1 MSSRFFAAGSDS
13 ESSSEEEEYS
23 LDEEEQED
31 QEESSEESSE
41 EESEEE
47 ESEEESSDEEGVGAA
62 RFLKAGGGASGFLK
76 GESFSSEEDEERQII
91 IKSARDKKFDELEQ
105 TVKLISNAVKINDW
119 AAVSDAFDKAVR
131 LLPNLVKQLDGRNPK
146 LFVKTL
152 VELDESVASTWEQQK
167 GAGAKK
173 MNAVNQRG
181 LNAVRQKVRKMVR
194 EDARDVDKFK
204 EDPEAFME
212 EEEVQPPPA
221 QAKIKVP
228 KMAADILAT
237 EQAAAIDDAGFEVV
251 GRRNFTPESIMKH
264 LGVIADSRGKK
275 SYDKSEA
282 LRTMERLLEASNT
295 NYLRVR
301 VLLQLVASRLDSSS
315 GSHLTMDTWNNA
327 YKDYSSLVDILLNTP
342 DIAVVE
348 GAEEDEDRDDT
359 KTEVQQGQFRTI
371 PGSMVSLA
379 TMLEE
384 EYLKI
389 LNALDC
395 HGQEFIDALKESP
408 SVGSAALRGTILIEV
423 TRKRRP
429 EVTISEESLC
439 RLLIRRLEQLYF
451 RPSVLVKQ
459 HEELI
464 WKEIPPEFD
473 STITP
478 RALASDPDGLIN
490 ALCRYLFA
498 HSDGIVRARTMLCQC
513 YWLALH
519 DKYYQARDHLLMS
532 HLSETIGSFDVSTQI
547 LFNRA
552 LVQIGMSAFRLG
564 LIYDAQTTL
573 QEICNGRQKELLAQG
588 VQMQRYSSVSP
599 EQERLEKQRLLPF
612 HMHINLELLEAIFL
626 TSSMLLEIPL
636 LAQLGSSPEARRKVI
651 SKTFRRL
658 LEYNER
664 SVFTGPPENTR
675 DHVLQ
680 AAKALAN
687 GDWKIASDLIA
698 KISVWKLL
706 PKPQETVTMLES
718 RIKIEGVRTY
728 LFTYAPYYD
737 TLSLQNLSTMFD
749 LSRKEI
755 QAIVSK
761 MIASEELAA
770 ALDQVEETVV
780 FRRGV
785 ELSRLQ
791 VLGLAL
797 SDKASGLIEAN
808 EKTLEQRTQGTAGA
822 FERGQGGA
830 GRGGRGARGGARARG
845 GFGGQSGQNR
855 PRGQGF
861 TGGALGRAI
870 QA

>member
-1 MSSRFFAAGSDS
+1 MTSRFFAAGSDS

-23 LDEEEQED
+23 LASEEEQED
-31 QEESSEESSE
+31 E
-41 EESEEE
+41 EEASEAEGEKAEEE

-62 RFLKAGGGASGFLK
+62 RFLKAGGGGGSAFLK
-76 GESFSSEEDEERQII
+76 GESSESEEEEERQV
-91 IKSARDKKFDELEQ
+91 IKSARDKRFDELDSTLKTLQ
-105 TVKLISNAVKINDW
+105 NGIKIGDW
-119 AAVSDAFDKAVR
+119 VVVSDNFDKAVR
-131 LLPNLVKQLDGRNPK
+131 LLPNLQKQLDGRTPK
-146 LFVKTL
+146 SFIECLVGLEETANKAWETRGEKKT
-152 VELDESVASTWEQQK
+152 D
-167 GAGAKK
+167 GKK
-173 MNAVNQRG
+173 PMNAPMQKG
-181 LNAVRQKVRKMVR
+181 LNAVRQKVRKMVK
-194 EDARDVDKFK
+194 EDAYARDVERYR
-204 EDPEAFME
+204 EDPEEFME
-212 EEEVQPPPA
+212 EEEEQVVLPQ
-221 QAKIKVP
+221 KSKVP
-228 KMAADILAT
+228 KIENLGAT
-237 EQAAAIDDAGFEVV
+237 QIDGDDAGFEVV
-251 GRRNFTPESIMKH
+251 GRRAFTPESIMKH
-264 LGVIADSRGKK
+264 LRVIADSRGKK
-275 SYDKSEA
+275 SYDKAES

-295 NYLRVR
+295 NYLRIR
-301 VLLQLVASRLDSSS
+301 VLLQLVASRLDTSS
-315 GSHLTMDTWNNA
+315 GSPLTMEAWNAA
-327 YKDYSSLVDILLNTP
+327 YRDYSTLVDILLNTP
-342 DIAVVE
+342 TIAVVE
-348 GAEEDEDRDDT
+348 GVEDIDDDT
-359 KTEVQQGQFRTI
+359 KIADGQQVTI

-379 TMLEE
+379 TMLEA
-384 EYLKI
+384 EYLSI
-389 LNALDC
+389 LNSLDC

-408 SVGSAALRGTILIEV
+408 SVGSAALRGTILIENL
-423 TRKRRP
+423 RKKRP
-429 EVTISEESLC
+429 DVTISEESLC

-451 RPSVLVKQ
+451 RPSILVKQ
-459 HEELI
+459 HEEQI
-464 WKEIPPEFD
+464 WKDIAPEFD
-473 STITP
+473 SAITP
-478 RALASDPDGLIN
+478 RSLASDPDKLID

-599 EQERLEKQRLLPF
+599 EQEKLEKQRLLPF

-680 AAKALAN
+680 AAKALAQ
-687 GDWKIASDLIA
+687 GDWKVAVDLIS

-706 PKPQETVTMLES
+706 PQPQKTIEMLEA

-737 TLSLQNLSTMFD
+737 TLSLASLSSTFE
-749 LSRKEI
+749 LSRKDV

-770 ALDQVEETVV
+770 ALDQLEGTVV

-797 SDKASGLIEAN
+797 SDKATGLIEAN
-808 EKTLEQRTQGTAGA
+808 EKVLESRTQGTSGA
-822 FERGQGGA
+822 FERQDR
-830 GRGGRGARGGARARG
+830 GRGGRGGRGGARGGARFGQG
-845 GFGGQSGQNR
+845 GGNR
-855 PRGQGF
+855 PPRGQGF

-870 QA
+870 QT